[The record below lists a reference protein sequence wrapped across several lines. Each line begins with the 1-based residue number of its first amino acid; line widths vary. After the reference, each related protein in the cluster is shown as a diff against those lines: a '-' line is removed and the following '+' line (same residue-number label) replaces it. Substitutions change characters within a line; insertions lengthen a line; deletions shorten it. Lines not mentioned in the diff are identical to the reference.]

1 MRRISSRW
9 TFFYK
14 RIFPLVWFSFMGF
27 AVLAVIYS
35 ILAGKLVEP
44 LPALLIPVGMLIF
57 GYFLFK
63 KLVFDLV
70 DEVWDVGD
78 ALIVKNAGRE
88 ERIALSDVMNTSYAI
103 FVNPPRVA
111 LTLRG
116 TGGRVIAFCAPIP
129 FPPFGKSPVITELI
143 ARVDLERRRHA
154 ATTPLS

>member
-27 AVLAVIYS
+27 AVLAAIYS

-44 LPALLIPVGMLIF
+44 LPALLIPVGMLIL

-70 DEVWDVGD
+70 DEVWDVGG

-88 ERIALSDVMNTSYAI
+88 ERIALSDVMNISYATI
-103 FVNPPRVA
+103 VNPPRV
-111 LTLRG
+111 TLRG

-129 FPPFGKSPVITELI
+129 FP
-143 ARVDLERRRHA
+143 
-154 ATTPLS
+154 